1 MTKFKANA
9 SVIFTDKNGIKIDT
23 FVIFDTDEVTG
34 LTHINHENVRVG
46 EESLLLHSK
55 TVGLY
60 HMPLADAFSFQMLN
74 KLKAKYAKIDA
85 ERKTLPIKTER
96 QNSLMYLLANA
107 S

>member
-9 SVIFTDKNGIKIDT
+9 SVVFTDKDGKQIDT

-34 LTHINHENVRVG
+34 LTQINHKNLRVG
-46 EESLLLHSK
+46 MESLAVHSK

-60 HMPLADAFSFQMLN
+60 HMPLADAFSFEMLN